1 MPAEIEID
9 LRGLDK
15 AMKRALKAGTDLRPA
30 FRKLRTPLRKDQRE
44 HMRAQSGPG
53 GKWPSLSTATREKRL
68 KMGGRRGALTKKGK
82 RRKSAA
88 RKLNFML
95 TSKLLKGAKIR
106 IFPLLIGIRAIGKV
120 AAIHQGGGKA
130 GRGVTIP
137 QREFLWISDGLMLLA
152 LRTFATHLAKAFEG
166 GKL

>member
-30 FRKLRTPLRKDQRE
+30 FRKLRTPLRKDQKD

-53 GKWPSLSTATREKRL
+53 GKWPGLSTATVEKRL

-82 RRKSAA
+82 RRKSSK

-95 TSKLLKGAKIR
+95 SSSFLKGIKTR
-106 IFPLLIGIRAIGKV
+106 IFPTLIGIRAIGDV
-120 AAIHQGGGKA
+120 AALHQGGGKV
-130 GRGVTIP
+130 GGGVTVP
-137 QREFLWISDGLMLLA
+137 QREFLWISDPLFARA
-152 LRTFATHLAKAFEG
+152 LRTFAKHLASAFEG
-166 GKL
+166 KRL